1 MSKDFAVVVGRYQKP
16 KLSADGRT
24 LVVRIPFTL
33 RRQGGRKQVVTPT
46 NAAPWIPPTPRV
58 DATLIKAIVRGHRWL
73 EMLESGR
80 YATIRELASAERI
93 NESYLGRVLR
103 LTLLSPDII
112 ETILSGKQ
120 VGGLELA
127 GFSKPFP
134 VEWEK
139 QKQNSC
145 ADWQPES

>member
-1 MSKDFAVVVGRYQKP
+1 MSNDVSFIAGQFQKP

-33 RRQGGRKQVVTPT
+33 RRLGGRKQVITPA
-46 NAAPWIPPTPRV
+46 NAAPWIPTAPRV
-58 DATLIKAIVRGHRWL
+58 DATLIKAVVRGHRWL

-80 YATIRELASAERI
+80 YATIRDLAKAEKI

-103 LTLLSPDII
+103 LTLLSPGII

-120 VGGLELA
+120 ASGLELA
-127 GFSKPFP
+127 DFFKSVPLD
-134 VEWEK
+134 WEK
-139 QKQNSC
+139 QKQKFLESRT
-145 ADWQPES
+145 AD

>member
-1 MSKDFAVVVGRYQKP
+1 MSNDVSFIAGQFQKP

-33 RRQGGRKQVVTPT
+33 RRQGGRKQVVTPAD
-46 NAAPWIPPTPRV
+46 AAPWISPSPRV
-58 DATLIKAIVRGHRWL
+58 DATQIKAVVRGHRWL

-80 YATIRELASAERI
+80 YATIRDLAKAEKI

-103 LTLLSPDII
+103 LTLLSPDTI

-120 VGGLELA
+120 AIGLELA
-127 GFSKPFP
+127 DFFKPFP
-134 VEWEK
+134 LDWEK
-139 QKQNSC
+139 QKQKISRIE
-145 ADWQPES
+145 DS

>member
-1 MSKDFAVVVGRYQKP
+1 MSKDFAFVVGRYQKP

-46 NAAPWIPPTPRV
+46 NAAPWIPPTSRV
-58 DATLIKAIVRGHRWL
+58 DATLIKAVVRGHRWL

-80 YATIRELASAERI
+80 YPTIRELAKAEKI

-103 LTLLSPDII
+103 LTLLSPDTI

-120 VGGLELA
+120 ASGLELA
-127 GFSKPFP
+127 DFFKPFP
-134 VEWEK
+134 LDWEK
-139 QKQNSC
+139 QKQKFL
-145 ADWQPES
+145 